1 MAEETVDTLEL
12 VISAKATDAA
22 DKVRSLS
29 TSVSDFGKEI
39 SSYIS
44 KMGDLANVLERIAD
58 AAKGLS
64 AIKNIQDV
72 IGRAASA
79 ASKAKASAVGKAFQP
94 IVPPKRPSD
103 TVRGGTRLARTQG
116 GGAYRYDVSAD
127 DLARQL
133 NAKYNTTYS
142 NKALSAEIQRIRNAQ
157 MTGGGGT
164 QETMGLAG
172 MIAKTAQIK
181 GASDGLVQAMNSVF
195 KTLDVTLEEA
205 VYLAKQYGT
214 SRLGPKKR
222 KELDADY
229 AKAKENQYRDLS
241 DAEAERIIHG
251 YGGLDAANAALR
263 KAGATFQVRYGR
275 GGSGIDSLINGTNVR
290 EIGEEAFMLRS
301 ALAGSG
307 VDVDNPQIEDIFYA
321 LDRAKNNRHGA
332 FMSEYGFGANVPE
345 AQLEQMLTG
354 DLFEQLTDM
363 IGAGKPEDLEAPIRE
378 AKTAVENAKK
388 EAEEAARILRE
399 ENEAWKSQAS
409 WNREQDAR
417 YKDEYGGREKK
428 WQMEADWRAYEAE
441 NAEPADDP
449 QRLRE
454 EIAGFKA
461 QEFVDDN
468 SSITTFT
475 DGVKSAAESAK
486 VFVAN
491 MVEAEHAATKSD
503 MVSTLADGIR
513 QVAQEEAEAK
523 EEAARAAAESEA
535 AAKANEAA
543 ARAAEAEADAKER
556 SATAG
561 LKMWKIYN
569 TKTGQFDIIEWQN
582 PYEEAQASVRAANEE
597 KPEETQ
603 PVTDPLAEM
612 ERKMPHID
620 VQDLMENATPGDI
633 LQMKLDNVRNAL
645 ESEGAKMQQDPAKI
659 ASLAEQYQRL
669 TDKLERYKDAMREA
683 GEAEGESSGKV
694 GKLRGV
700 LDALKETVSGSR
712 LGKNM
717 SQLFR
722 VAKLRLFRD
731 AVKAVTAAIKEGI
744 GNLYQWS
751 KMNNGHFAG
760 AMDMMASK
768 FMLIKNSVATA
779 VAPLIESFVPV
790 IAQVAQW
797 ANQASNALAQ
807 FFAMLTGQNSWT
819 MATESAEEWAAA
831 TKTGAGNTKK
841 AEKEAKDLLADWDE
855 LNIIQQEAND
865 ATGGGSGNKGKKPP
879 DYASMFKEMTVFDE
893 WTEHFEAIRDIVIA
907 IGAGIALWFAT
918 DAVHDFLGQIGIAGD
933 AVDGVFARI
942 KKGVTGA
949 VLLGVSFVL
958 ANDAGK
964 TIANEGMSGT
974 AILESLGSLAA
985 GALGGYMLGSAIAGP
1000 AGGVIGAIA
1009 GLAIDVI
1016 IGINAY
1022 YEERNNNAKQV
1033 IREMLEDQVYNFD
1046 LHAEAEQLDI
1056 AINNAEAA
1064 RKEVRQQLTAVF
1076 TDMDVIK
1083 LGLDNDETWNKLYED
1098 VVGSNGLISKI
1109 QKEIEADNNIITF
1122 NYQFKL
1128 RTLPEGE
1135 ETPQTDTDAF
1145 KRSIEAG
1152 RQLDDYF
1159 TSQGE
1164 KFAECFVKGEQN
1176 KLNEKKRDL
1185 ALSLIEHISAA
1196 EAAMERARG
1205 ESQAEAAA
1213 VNTMKGTNKYEV
1225 MGNMRGVLKNYENT
1239 MADTLRQ
1246 SAEKTIEVDRVR
1258 LAGLKE
1264 AAKDETLSAAKRKEY
1279 ADSAAELEL
1288 QVAKEWAE
1296 YVGTD
1301 YNAKARETYREKE
1314 VKMILDFVKANFS
1327 DLTFKDVRD
1336 RIEPNQLADYA
1347 DTFFGN
1353 GATLLM
1359 QEYGMNLS
1367 DFLSEAFIKDAARYY
1382 QNTGDSEYGKTVLAG
1397 WGVTQEKIAELF
1409 KESDLSNKA
1418 ETAKAETEAKQAA
1431 EESAKAAAEAAK
1443 AAEDAKLASEKI
1455 QNATG
1460 KDEALQ
1466 AWWDAYRN
1474 YTSGNYEPWE
1484 YDMQAGYNDEQM
1496 KREALLELMGIEAD
1510 EFQSIIDNYLNGRG
1524 DNPFDEE
1531 DLPDWLFGWTDE
1543 PSSEGATISGGG
1555 GNPGT
1560 AWFSGPQDES
1570 FEMDASGSGL
1580 ATESSLDNL
1589 KGVNTTGF
1597 ASVKD
1602 ILETLNKT
1610 MGDVNDNTRRV
1621 AEKDFSVNV
1630 YPTSGW
1636 GGFNQRSGEK
1646 REAVTGGP

>member
-22 DKVRSLS
+22 EKVRSLS

-39 SSYIS
+39 SSYIGE
-44 KMGDLANVLERIAD
+44 MNNLAGVLERIAD

-64 AIKNIQDV
+64 AIKNIQNV

-79 ASKAKASAVGKAFQP
+79 ASKAKAFAVGKAFQP

-363 IGAGKPEDLEAPIRE
+363 IGAGKPEDLEAPISE
-378 AKTAVENAKK
+378 AKTAVENVKK
-388 EAEEAARILRE
+388 EAEAESKAVRDLYRPAETTDAFDNEARRKEFEAIREYNERRNAERQRETYLSDLKDFAYSNQPSLLKRNVAKFGLDAMRDLSPNFQSRTQEALGNGLINESTANQMLELMGYMQKSGDAVETLRIGAGQTAAEFMEGVDAVGLLQMKLSGVGGKLEEELGKENQDPARIANLAGQYKRLTDQIERYEQAQRE
-399 ENEAWKSQAS
+399 
-409 WNREQDAR
+409 
-417 YKDEYGGREKK
+417 
-428 WQMEADWRAYEAE
+428 
-441 NAEPADDP
+441 
-449 QRLRE
+449 
-454 EIAGFKA
+454 
-461 QEFVDDN
+461 
-468 SSITTFT
+468 
-475 DGVKSAAESAK
+475 
-486 VFVAN
+486 
-491 MVEAEHAATKSD
+491 
-503 MVSTLADGIR
+503 
-513 QVAQEEAEAK
+513 
-523 EEAARAAAESEA
+523 
-535 AAKANEAA
+535 
-543 ARAAEAEADAKER
+543 AAEAEA
-556 SATAG
+556 
-561 LKMWKIYN
+561 
-569 TKTGQFDIIEWQN
+569 
-582 PYEEAQASVRAANEE
+582 
-597 KPEETQ
+597 
-603 PVTDPLAEM
+603 
-612 ERKMPHID
+612 
-620 VQDLMENATPGDI
+620 ENSD
-633 LQMKLDNVRNAL
+633 
-645 ESEGAKMQQDPAKI
+645 
-659 ASLAEQYQRL
+659 
-669 TDKLERYKDAMREA
+669 
-683 GEAEGESSGKV
+683 KV
-694 GKLRGV
+694 GGLRGV
-700 LDALKETVSGSR
+700 LGALRETIGGSR

-760 AMDMMASK
+760 AMDTMASK

-797 ANQASNALAQ
+797 VNQASNALAQ
-807 FFAMLTGQNSWT
+807 FFALLTGQKSWT

-831 TKTGAGNTKK
+831 TKTGAGNTKQ
-841 AEKEAKDLLADWDE
+841 AAKEAKDLLADWDE

-865 ATGGGSGNKGKKPP
+865 ATGGGSGGSGKKAP

-907 IGAGIALWFAT
+907 IGAGIALWFAADT
-918 DAVHDFLGQIGIAGD
+918 VHDFLGQIGIAGD
-933 AVDGVFARI
+933 KVDGVFARI

-1000 AGGVIGAIA
+1000 TGGMIGTIA
-1009 GLAIDVI
+1009 GLSIALI

-1022 YEERNNNAKQV
+1022 YEERNNNAKRV

-1046 LHAEAEQLDI
+1046 LHAEAEQLDV

-1083 LGLDNDETWNKLYED
+1083 LGLDDDETWNKLYED

-1122 NYQFKL
+1122 NYQFKQK
-1128 RTLPEGE
+1128 TLPEGE
-1135 ETPQTDTDAF
+1135 ETPQADTDAF
-1145 KRSIEAG
+1145 KLSIEAG
-1152 RQLDDYF
+1152 QQLDDYF

-1225 MGNMRGVLKNYENT
+1225 MGNMRGTLKNYENT

-1443 AAEDAKLASEKI
+1443 AAEDARLASEKI

-1460 KDEALQ
+1460 KDDALQ

-1510 EFQSIIDNYLNGRG
+1510 EFQSIIDNYLKGLG
-1524 DNPFDEE
+1524 ENPFDEE

-1543 PSSEGATISGGG
+1543 PSPEGATISGGG

-1570 FEMDASGSGL
+1570 FEMDATGSGL

-1597 ASVKD
+1597 TSVED
-1602 ILETLNKT
+1602 ILKALNKT

>member
-22 DKVRSLS
+22 DKVKDLS
-29 TSVSDFGKEI
+29 TSVSNFGKEI

-44 KMGDLANVLERIAD
+44 QMGNLADVLERIAD

-72 IGRAASA
+72 IGRVASA

-116 GGAYRYDVSAD
+116 GGAYRYNVSAD

-157 MTGGGGT
+157 MSGGGGT

-181 GASDGLVQAMNSVF
+181 GASDGLVSAMNSVF

-214 SRLGPKKR
+214 SRLGATKR

-229 AKAKENQYRDLS
+229 ERAKKNQYRDLS

-275 GGSGIDSLINGTNVR
+275 GGAGIDSLINGTNVR

-321 LDRAKNNRHGA
+321 LDRAKNDRHGA
-332 FMSEYGFGANVPE
+332 FMSEYGFGANMSE
-345 AQLEQMLTG
+345 SQLEQMLTG

-441 NAEPADDP
+441 NAVPADDP

-454 EIAGFKA
+454 EIAGFNQIA
-461 QEFVDDN
+461 D
-468 SSITTFT
+468 
-475 DGVKSAAESAK
+475 AE
-486 VFVAN
+486 VP
-491 MVEAEHAATKSD
+491 
-503 MVSTLADGIR
+503 
-513 QVAQEEAEAK
+513 
-523 EEAARAAAESEA
+523 EAAKAVADENER
-535 AAKANEAA
+535 AAKANVYAA
-543 ARAAEAEADAKER
+543 SAAEAEAKFLEYVVKLRQQTYKAF
-556 SATAG
+556 
-561 LKMWKIYN
+561 N
-569 TKTGQFDIIEWQN
+569 PKTGQFDIPVNWNGERLDQM
-582 PYEEAQASVRAANEE
+582 EEAKETP
-597 KPEETQ
+597 KPEEVKTQ
-603 PVTDPLAEM
+603 VDPLAEM

-700 LDALKETVSGSR
+700 LDALRETIGGSR

-722 VAKLRLFRD
+722 VAKMRLFRD

-760 AMDMMASK
+760 AMDTMASK

-797 ANQASNALAQ
+797 VNQASNALAQ
-807 FFAMLTGQNSWT
+807 FFALLTGQTSWT

-831 TKTGAGNTKK
+831 TKTGAGNTKQ
-841 AEKEAKDLLADWDE
+841 AAKEAKDLLADWDE
-855 LNIIQQEAND
+855 LNIIQQKAND
-865 ATGGGSGNKGKKPP
+865 ATGGGSGSKGKKAP

-918 DAVHDFLGQIGIAGD
+918 DTVHDFLGQIGIAGD
-933 AVDGVFARI
+933 KVDGVFAKI
-942 KKGVTGA
+942 KKGATGA
-949 VLLGVSFVL
+949 VLLGVSFIL

-964 TIANEGMSGT
+964 TIANEGLSGP
-974 AILESLGSLAA
+974 AILESIGSLAA

-1000 AGGVIGAIA
+1000 TGGMIGTIA

-1022 YEERNNNAKQV
+1022 YEERNNNAREV
-1033 IREMLEDQVYNFD
+1033 IRGLLDENVFKFDIDAVAEEVHVTIGNAEQARENTRKSLEQTLTDIEVLKIGVNRAESWDKIYKDVMDKGTGLLANIRKELEADSAVVTLYYQMKQKTSNPAENGEGGSTTD
-1046 LHAEAEQLDI
+1046 AEA
-1056 AINNAEAA
+1056 
-1064 RKEVRQQLTAVF
+1064 
-1076 TDMDVIK
+1076 
-1083 LGLDNDETWNKLYED
+1083 
-1098 VVGSNGLISKI
+1098 
-1109 QKEIEADNNIITF
+1109 
-1122 NYQFKL
+1122 FKL
-1128 RTLPEGE
+1128 DLKVNDVLRGYYDDL
-1135 ETPQTDTDAF
+1135 
-1145 KRSIEAG
+1145 G
-1152 RQLDDYF
+1152 R
-1159 TSQGE
+1159 E
-1164 KFAECFVKGEQN
+1164 FAECFTEGETAAIKKGKE
-1176 KLNEKKRDL
+1176 DL
-1185 ALSLIEHISAA
+1185 ALAIMNQIADAQKAA
-1196 EAAMERARG
+1196 EEARG
-1205 ESQAEAAA
+1205 EAELKIGLAES
-1213 VNTMKGTNKYEV
+1213 MKGTDAKTVMRNMGATIGEYEKKIANV
-1225 MGNMRGVLKNYENT
+1225 RRDATKAYIVSQESALAQLKKLDPESTLIGPLDAKIKEAWEEFNNKNYE
-1239 MADTLRQ
+1239 ADVH
-1246 SAEKTIEVDRVR
+1246 AEFIIDN
-1258 LAGLKE
+1258 
-1264 AAKDETLSAAKRKEY
+1264 
-1279 ADSAAELEL
+1279 ADVIK
-1288 QVAKEWAE
+1288 Q
-1296 YVGTD
+1296 
-1301 YNAKARETYREKE
+1301 
-1314 VKMILDFVKANFS
+1314 
-1327 DLTFKDVRD
+1327 
-1336 RIEPNQLADYA
+1336 
-1347 DTFFGN
+1347 
-1353 GATLLM
+1353 
-1359 QEYGMNLS
+1359 
-1367 DFLSEAFIKDAARYY
+1367 FIKDNFTLSGKDWEQFFSENGGVNSTFADYLFSDFSDEEKRGRAEREL
-1382 QNTGDSEYGKTVLAG
+1382 TGRVNKMLGLDFGSTLLKDYGIGLDEIFGEEFVRGLAG
-1397 WGVTQEKIAELF
+1397 TLLERSGHDEENVRLFLDELSVTPEFLDKLFGGGQGEEPAEPAAVKEEPQEAV
-1409 KESDLSNKA
+1409 DLDQLKA
-1418 ETAKAETEAKQAA
+1418 EADARQ
-1431 EESAKAAAEAAK
+1431 
-1443 AAEDAKLASEKI
+1443 AAEDAARAAGESATAATEAKLAADAIKEANENKYKELD
-1455 QNATG
+1455 A
-1460 KDEALQ
+1460 DDALQ
-1466 AWWDAYRN
+1466 DWWDTYRN
-1474 YTSGNYEPWE
+1474 YMEGNYELWGG
-1484 YDMQAGYNDEQM
+1484 DTGAGYDEEQA
-1496 KREALLELMGIEAD
+1496 KREVLLDKLGIAGDKFVEVL
-1510 EFQSIIDNYLNGRG
+1510 NKYLESNAN
-1524 DNPFDEE
+1524 DPFGEE

-1543 PSSEGATISGGG
+1543 PTSDGATISGGG

-1570 FEMDASGSGL
+1570 FEMDATGSGL

-1597 ASVKD
+1597 TSVED
-1602 ILETLNKT
+1602 ILKALNKT